1 MDESSRTPLRSAR
14 DDYDYGAPP
23 PPQQPAMTPLPPKAP
38 FASRFQ
44 NFMLGCLGGI
54 LLAILTPVLLLGVC
68 AYSCSR
74 ALDSMD
80 ASPLFSSTSLLNGE
94 VLREGAGEE
103 KIAVLSISGIIGY
116 YPESAF
122 FEAPR
127 SGNAARLQEE
137 LRKIEESGEYS
148 ALVLDMNTPGGEVV
162 ACDQVR
168 TQLDRL
174 TIPVVTC
181 MRSMAASGG
190 YYIASGSDAIVA
202 NPMTLTGSIGVILQG
217 LEYKDLLAKIGVKSV
232 VYRSGDFK
240 DILSGAREATPEER
254 EYLQKMVTQDF
265 HHFCEVVSRGR
276 TRQFP
281 TPEDV
286 AKSPAG
292 DGRPVSGDD
301 ALTLGLVDALGDFE
315 DALEIAK
322 RLGKCPDASV
332 VRVGSQ
338 NTLRA
343 FFENYSHLPHKNASI
358 SLPGMTQAALPA
370 GERFYLTAPVQGR

>member
-1 MDESSRTPLRSAR
+1 MDEYSRTPLRAAQG
-14 DDYDYGAPP
+14 DPAYDF
-23 PPQQPAMTPLPPKAP
+23 PPQQPSMYQTPQKAP
-38 FASRFQ
+38 FASRAQ
-44 NFMLGCLGGI
+44 NFILGCLGGI
-54 LLAILTPVLLLGVC
+54 LLAIMAPVLLLGGCV
-68 AYSCSR
+68 YSCGR
-74 ALDSMD
+74 ALDGMD
-80 ASPLFSSTSLLNGE
+80 TGSLLQSTNILNSE
-94 VLREGAGEE
+94 VIREGEGEE
-103 KIAVLSISGIIGY
+103 KIAVLSISGVIGY

-122 FEAPR
+122 FDAPR

-137 LRKIEESGEYS
+137 LRKIQESGEYS

-162 ACDQVR
+162 ACDQIR

-190 YYIASGSDAIVA
+190 YYIASGSDVIVA
-202 NPMTLTGSIGVILQG
+202 NPMTLTGSIGVILQSV
-217 LEYKDLLAKIGVKSV
+217 EYKELLEKIGVKSV

-240 DILSGAREATPEER
+240 DILSGAREATPEEK

-276 TRQFP
+276 AKRFP

-292 DGRPVSGDD
+292 DGRPISGDD

-322 RLGKCPDASV
+322 SLGKCPDASV

-343 FFENYSHLPHKNASI
+343 LFENYSNLPHKNASLT
-358 SLPGMTQAALPA
+358 LPGMPQGALPQ
-370 GERFYLTAPVQGR
+370 GERFYLAAPAR